1 MSRILRSG
9 SLSPWVALLLLGA
22 GGCAPPSTVTPTVTA
37 TARTPDPTAPRA
49 SVVNED
55 DPNAVPL
62 SSRVRKVTV
71 YSDRAMITR
80 TATAK
85 ASAEPTVLVFRSL
98 PGWVDEGS
106 VRVATS
112 AGRILDVRVG
122 RTYLSRS
129 TDESFQKAE
138 DDARALRDRVNAL
151 DDELVVLDAQAQQ
164 ITDIRA
170 FSLEALTRDL
180 RGAGASAEGP
190 AQKPTGRVGVETY
203 ASVVEFIG
211 DQLRTL
217 AKARRG
223 VEIDR
228 ERLRPELEASQKR
241 LDELK
246 ALSQVEETK
255 VFVTLASPTPGEATL
270 ELSYMLPGATWEAS
284 HELRATDSE
293 PGKVELTSYAVVTQ
307 ASGEDWDDAEL
318 SFSTQSS
325 TAAVQIPEL
334 EALTLGEPSRQSQ
347 TVERRS
353 ASFTRAES
361 AFKGQNMLWN
371 KRNQSSATMRDFE
384 QSYSSNIEHLE
395 IVQSKTVQI
404 FQSLEQRG
412 TTAQFKAL
420 SSTKVRADG
429 RSVRVPIGRSELK
442 AKRAIVAA
450 PEQSLNAA
458 EVVELVNEGGQSVL
472 PGTVS
477 LYHSGAFLGVTD
489 VDFVADGERFS
500 VFQGVADH
508 LKLSRVLDKKR
519 SAIVRKT
526 RTQMQLAFVVTVEN
540 LSNKPSTL
548 ELADRLPVSED
559 KDVVVS
565 GIKLSPDAKPD
576 SKGILRWPVTLQAK
590 EKRTFQIQYTI
601 EYPPTI
607 VLEMRKNQPA
617 APSPMDSFG
626 PARKRSFDVKQDI
639 QQLEQMF

>member
-1 MSRILRSG
+1 MSRILRTG

-37 TARTPDPTAPRA
+37 TATTPDPTAPRA

-151 DDELVVLDAQAQQ
+151 DDELFVLDAQSQQ

-170 FSLEALTRDL
+170 FSMEALTRDL
-180 RGAGASAEGP
+180 RGGGASAEGA
-190 AQKPTGRVGVETY
+190 AQKPNGRVGVETY

-284 HELRATDSE
+284 HELRATDAE

-334 EALTLGEPSRQSQ
+334 EALTLGEPSRQTQ

-404 FQSLEQRG
+404 FASLEQRG

>member
-1 MSRILRSG
+1 MPKTRRTPPL
-9 SLSPWVALLLLGA
+9 LALLLVGGA
-22 GGCAPPSTVTPTVTA
+22 ACTPPTSTPPSVTPSVSA
-37 TARTPDPTAPRA
+37 TDPTAPRA
-49 SVVNED
+49 SVVAED
-55 DPNAVPL
+55 DPNAIPL
-62 SSRVRKVTV
+62 TSRVRKVTV

-85 ASAEPTVLVFRSL
+85 LSAEPAVLVFRSL

-106 VRVATS
+106 VRIATT

-138 DDARALRDRVNAL
+138 EEARALDERAHAL
-151 DDELVVLDAQAQQ
+151 DDELAVLAAQAQQ

-180 RGAGASAEGP
+180 HGAGAGADAP
-190 AQKPTGRVGVETY
+190 ARAPAGRVGVDTY

-211 DQLRTL
+211 GQLRAL
-217 AKARRG
+217 AKSRRA
-223 VEIDR
+223 VELER
-228 ERLRPELEASQKR
+228 ERLRPEVEASQKR
-241 LDELK
+241 LEELK

-255 VFVTLASPTPGEATL
+255 VFVTIASPTPGDATL
-270 ELSYMLPGATWEAS
+270 ELSYMLPGATWEAA
-284 HELRATDSE
+284 HELRATDAD
-293 PGKVELTSYAVVTQ
+293 PTKVELTSFAVVTQ

-325 TAAVQIPEL
+325 TAAVRIPEP
-334 EALTLGEPSRQSQ
+334 EALTLGEPTRQTQ
-347 TVERRS
+347 TIERRS
-353 ASFTRAES
+353 ASFSRAES

-371 KRNQSSATMRDFE
+371 KRNQSSATIRDFE
-384 QSYSSNIEHLE
+384 QSYMSNVQHLE

-412 TTAQFKAL
+412 TSAQFKAQ

-429 RSVRVPIGRSELK
+429 RSVRVPIGRTNLE

-458 EVVELVNEGGQSVL
+458 EVVELVNQGGQSIL

-477 LYHSGAFLGVTD
+477 LYKGGAFLGVTD
-489 VDFVADGERFS
+489 VEFVADGERFS

-519 SAIVRKT
+519 SALVRKT

-540 LSNKPSTL
+540 LSSKPSTL
-548 ELADRLPVSED
+548 ELADRIPVSED

-565 GIKLSPDAKPD
+565 GLKLTPDAKSD
-576 SKGILRWPVTLQAK
+576 SKGIVRWPITLQPK
-590 EKRTFQIQYTI
+590 EKRVFQLQYTI
-601 EYPPTI
+601 EYPPTL
-607 VLEMRKNQPA
+607 VLEMRKKNEAPQPSPA
-617 APSPMDSFG
+617 APFG
-626 PARKRSFDVKQDI
+626 APARRSFDVKKDI
-639 QQLEQMF
+639 EQLEQML

>member
-1 MSRILRSG
+1 M
-9 SLSPWVALLLLGA
+9 
-22 GGCAPPSTVTPTVTA
+22 
-37 TARTPDPTAPRA
+37 APRA

-85 ASAEPTVLVFRSL
+85 ASTEPTVLVFRSL

-151 DDELVVLDAQAQQ
+151 DDELGVLDAQSQQ

-180 RGAGASAEGP
+180 RGAGASAEAA
-190 AQKPTGRVGVETY
+190 AQKPAGRVGVETY

-211 DQLRTL
+211 EQLRAL
-217 AKARRG
+217 AKARRN
-223 VEIDR
+223 VEIER
-228 ERLRPELEASQKR
+228 ERLRPELDASQKR

-255 VFVTLASPTPGEATL
+255 VFVTLASPTPAEATL

-284 HELRATDSE
+284 HELRATDAD

-307 ASGEDWDDAEL
+307 ASGEDWEEAEL

-334 EALTLGEPSRQSQ
+334 EALTLGEPSRQTQ

-404 FQSLEQRG
+404 FASLEQRG

-420 SSTKVRADG
+420 STTKVRADG

-458 EVVELVNEGGQSVL
+458 EVVELTNEGGQSVL

-540 LSNKPSTL
+540 LSSKPSTL

-617 APSPMDSFG
+617 APSPADAFG
-626 PARKRSFDVKQDI
+626 PSKQRSFDVKQDI
-639 QQLEQMF
+639 QHLEQMF

>member
-37 TARTPDPTAPRA
+37 TASTPDPTAPRA

-180 RGAGASAEGP
+180 RGAGASAEAA

-217 AKARRG
+217 AKARRN

-284 HELRATDSE
+284 HELRATDAE

-477 LYHSGAFLGVTD
+477 LYQSGAFLGLTD